1 MPNRS
6 WDTSTWVANNAKIR
20 SELGWLPRH
29 TLDEGFANFV
39 DWFGAN
45 PDLAAMYET
54 GRAPLRVDVSSGV
67 GT

>member
-39 DWFGAN
+39 DWFVAN
-45 PDLAAMYET
+45 PTLAAVYDA
-54 GRAPLRVDVSSGV
+54 GRAPLRVDVASGA
-67 GT
+67 GI